1 MGELLKAVS
10 WSVVVVGTMADLRS
24 GQSAKALYPISLTD
38 AGMVTCWRE
47 HLQKAYFLIAAT
59 DKGRGA

>member
-1 MGELLKAVS
+1 MGESRKAFS

-24 GQSAKALYPISLTD
+24 GQWAKARSPISLTD

-47 HLQKAYFLIAAT
+47 HFQKALALIAAT
-59 DKGRGA
+59 DTERGA